1 LTRAADPTTIA
12 RLKCVVVVASDVST
26 AARNDR
32 QMPPPEI
39 PPTSKHATTK
49 IPRVRARQV
58 RPSTLSESSDMS
70 FAILRTLFLLL
81 LASLT
86 LAPAVAATPSTG
98 TAAATKPMEATLTVA
113 NRDITVFR
121 STLLGY
127 DPASRAERSRE
138 RIGALDNADLE
149 KPVKAFEVTVGE
161 LSGISIY
168 VGDKRMF
175 SLVPEDL
182 DPEDRTTLAQAAE
195 DARARLAGA
204 LAAKRDMSRWPV
216 LLNGLLH
223 AAVATALFAAFIWTL
238 RRLGRSLRAA
248 LARRHDALAADTST
262 DAPQW
267 RQYLIVLLMRMFRLF
282 GTALALILGY
292 AWITYAFENF
302 PLTQPL
308 GRELVRFVGTL
319 GSGLLASTVG
329 AAPGIATIAV
339 ILFMTRAVVEVIG
352 RYFASVQSGRT
363 SVNFLHPETVPAT
376 RRIIT
381 ILVWVFAIAVAYPF
395 IPGSG
400 SEAFKGLSVLIG
412 VMVSLGSTGLINQMM
427 GGLVLV
433 YSRALRRGDFV
444 VVDDVEGVV
453 TEVGALATK
462 VVTMRNEEITI
473 PNSVLT
479 ATRIRNYSKLA
490 GTHGT
495 MLSTK
500 VTIGYDAPW
509 RQVHAML
516 ALAAERTP
524 GLRRQ
529 PAPIVYQRALSD
541 FYVEYELLAN
551 TDRPGE
557 RVPILSALHQNI
569 QDVFNEHGVQ
579 ILSPHFVLQPTGGA
593 VVVPRDQWYA
603 APARKPE
610 SSDS

>member
-1 LTRAADPTTIA
+1 MIL
-12 RLKCVVVVASDVST
+12 RL
-26 AARNDR
+26 
-32 QMPPPEI
+32 
-39 PPTSKHATTK
+39 
-49 IPRVRARQV
+49 RARQA
-58 RPSTLSESSDMS
+58 RLPTLSESSDMS
-70 FAILRTLFLLL
+70 FAVLRIAFLLL
-81 LASLT
+81 LAALPLALP
-86 LAPAVAATPSTG
+86 LAPAVAATPSPG
-98 TAAATKPMEATLTVA
+98 AAADTKPIEATLTVA

-121 STLLGY
+121 TTLLGY
-127 DPASRAERSRE
+127 DPAVRAERTRA
-138 RIGALDNADLE
+138 RIAALDGADLDQ
-149 KPVKAFEVTVGE
+149 PVKAFDVKVGE
-161 LSGISIY
+161 LSGVSIY
-168 VGDKRMF
+168 VGDNRMF
-175 SLVPEDL
+175 TLVTADL
-182 DPEDRTTLAQAAE
+182 DPEDKATLALVAE
-195 DARARLAGA
+195 DARARLAEA
-204 LAAKRDMSRWPV
+204 LAAKRDTLRWPV
-216 LLNGLLH
+216 LLDGLLH
-223 AAVATALFAAFIWTL
+223 AAVATALFGAILWTL
-238 RRLGRSLRAA
+238 RRVGRVLRVW
-248 LARRHDALAADTST
+248 LTRRQDALAAATSAG
-262 DAPQW
+262 APQW
-267 RQYLIVLLMRMFRLF
+267 RQYVFVLLTKMLRLL
-282 GTALALILGY
+282 GTALVLILGY
-292 AWITYAFENF
+292 AWLIYAFENF
-302 PLTQPL
+302 PLTRPL
-308 GRELVRFVGTL
+308 GHELVRFVGML
-319 GSGLLASTVG
+319 GSGLVASTVG
-329 AAPGIATIAV
+329 AAPSIATIAV
-339 ILFMTRAVVEVIG
+339 ILFMTGAVVEVIG
-352 RYFASVQSGRT
+352 RFFASVQSGRT
-363 SVNFLHPETVPAT
+363 SVSFIHPETVPAT
-376 RRIIT
+376 RRIVT
-381 ILVWVFAIAVAYPF
+381 FLVWVFAVAVAYPF

-400 SEAFKGLSVLIG
+400 SEAFKGLSVLVG

-453 TEVGALATK
+453 TEVGVLATK

-593 VVVPRDQWYA
+593 VVVPPEQWYA
-603 APARKPE
+603 APARKPAVP
-610 SSDS
+610 DN

>member
-1 LTRAADPTTIA
+1 
-12 RLKCVVVVASDVST
+12 
-26 AARNDR
+26 
-32 QMPPPEI
+32 
-39 PPTSKHATTK
+39 
-49 IPRVRARQV
+49 
-58 RPSTLSESSDMS
+58 MS

-81 LASLT
+81 LAALPP
-86 LAPAVAATPSTG
+86 APAGAATSSTG
-98 TAAATKPMEATLTVA
+98 VAAATKPTEAKLAIA

-121 STLLGY
+121 ATLLGY
-127 DPASRAERSRE
+127 DPATRAERSRE
-138 RIGALDNADLE
+138 RIGALDNADLD
-149 KPVKAFEVTVGE
+149 KPVRALDATVGE
-161 LSGISIY
+161 LTGVSIY
-168 VGDKRMF
+168 VGDKHMF
-175 SLVPEDL
+175 SLVAEDL
-182 DPEDRTTLAQAAE
+182 DPEDKTTLALAAE
-195 DARARLAGA
+195 DARTRLADA
-204 LAAKRDMSRWPV
+204 LAARRDMSRWPV

-223 AAVATALFAAFIWTL
+223 ATVATALFGVLVWTL
-238 RRLGRSLRAA
+238 RRVGRVLRAW
-248 LARRHDALAADTST
+248 LTRRQDALAAATSAG
-262 DAPQW
+262 APAW
-267 RQYLIVLLMRMFRLF
+267 LEYLFGLLIQMLRLFRL
-282 GTALALILGY
+282 ALLLVLGY
-292 AWITYAFENF
+292 AWLTYAFENF

-308 GRELVRFVGTL
+308 GHELVRFIGML
-319 GSGLLASTVG
+319 GSGLVGSIVG
-329 AAPGIATIAV
+329 AGPDIVTITV
-339 ILFMTRAVVEVIG
+339 ILYMARAVVEVIG
-352 RYFASVQSGRT
+352 RFFASVQSGRT
-363 SVNFLHPETVPAT
+363 SVHFLHPETVPAT
-376 RRIIT
+376 RRIVT
-381 ILVWVFAIAVAYPF
+381 FLVWVFAVAVAYPF
-395 IPGSG
+395 IPGSS

-462 VVTMRNEEITI
+462 VVTMRNEEVTI

-516 ALAAERTP
+516 ALAAERTS
-524 GLRRQ
+524 GLRRE

-557 RVPILSALHQNI
+557 RVPILSVLHQNI

-593 VVVPRDQWYA
+593 VVVPPDRWYA
-603 APARKPE
+603 APARKPG
-610 SSDS
+610 SSDT